1 MKDQKWRTIFPV
13 IHLFILSQ
21 KFEKALMMAAKIAN
35 NIGCFISHKEKKE
48 SKTLFLSFPKYLDHF
63 YSDCIFFPPRF
74 LAVGMVRLIMP
85 SSKVWLFPFS

>member
-63 YSDCIFFPPRF
+63 YSDCIFFPPFSRCWHGKIDHAF
-74 LAVGMVRLIMP
+74 FQGLA
-85 SSKVWLFPFS
+85 FSF